1 MCALSADAVAYILL
15 LALGANFVSEYFWA
29 RSMLLTTPTVAT
41 VGLSMTIPLAY
52 LSDIFIGAPGAG
64 SVLSGI
70 GALLVVSGFVMCNVE
85 DETWRGLCRLSL

>member
-1 MCALSADAVAYILL
+1 
-15 LALGANFVSEYFWA
+15 
-29 RSMLLTTPTVAT
+29 MLLTTPTVAT